1 MKTIQE
7 IKNLTNEAIK
17 EKAEKKRLAAIKA
30 KEKAKKDREEMIE
43 RAKDVSF
50 FFEAIEEEAKKGKN
64 TYSTSLGQKDENSEY
79 DKLHMKYIKKY
90 LKDFNPTFTEEQ
102 HEGCEYNY
110 EGGPIDGSEYYYTA
124 IHVHFNW

>member
-1 MKTIQE
+1 MKTLAE
-7 IKNLTNEAIK
+7 IRNLTEQAKK
-17 EKAEKKRLAAIKA
+17 EKEEKKLIAKKKAI
-30 KEKAKKDREEMIE
+30 EKAKKDRQEMIQ

-50 FFEAIEEEAKKGKN
+50 FEEEIEEMAKEGK
-64 TYSTSLGQKDENSEY
+64 TSYSISIGQDDGSEY
-79 DKLHMKYIKKY
+79 FKLHKKYIKKY

-110 EGGPIDGSEYYYTA
+110 EGGPIDGSEYTYTA